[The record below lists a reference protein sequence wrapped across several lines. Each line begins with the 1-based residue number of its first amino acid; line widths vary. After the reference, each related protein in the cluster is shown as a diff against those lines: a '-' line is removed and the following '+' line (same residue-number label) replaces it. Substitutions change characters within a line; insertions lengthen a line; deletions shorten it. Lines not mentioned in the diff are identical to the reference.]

1 MNIKKYI
8 LISLLFCQVTF
19 VFAQETGQ
27 KALSPTI
34 KKPSVKQTE
43 QPVKGNSL
51 VPQPVKQLLRRHF
64 MQGATLALSVKDVE
78 DGKELYAYQP
88 RLEVTPASI
97 MKMVTTATAL
107 EVLGEKYVFP
117 TVLEYDGQIVEGVLK
132 GNLYIKGSGD
142 PTLGSCQV
150 EGSQTA
156 FLSSWLKALQLAG
169 IKEIEGSVVSDEG
182 CFDWEGC
189 SWKWVNEDLGS
200 YYGAAS
206 YGITVFDNNYKVVL
220 ATGSAGTKPEIKGI
234 EPQVPLVFYNNLE
247 CSSVRSAEYYI
258 SGMPFSKERYLY
270 GVVPAKQ
277 EAFVIRGDIP
287 DPPLFLAEYFTNYL
301 EERGI
306 TVHEAPACKRIWQGE
321 DKWRNSE
328 RQKIETFYSPPLTQI
343 VRIVN
348 EVSQNLY
355 ADVLAKTLGNL
366 YVPEKPIRGSSFEK
380 GTEMI
385 RHYWDACGLEV
396 SSLWMYDGCG
406 LAVTD
411 KLTADFLTDMLV
423 YMQTK
428 AIYKE
433 AFYNSLPLAGKE
445 GSVRNFLKGTKLEGQ
460 ARLKSGSMSRV
471 KSYSG
476 YIRKGNK
483 QYAIAIIINN
493 YACEGREINKAIESL
508 LTALF
513 Y

>member
-1 MNIKKYI
+1 MHIKKYI

-19 VFAQETGQ
+19 LPGQESGQ
-27 KALSPTI
+27 KALSPAI
-34 KKPSVKQTE
+34 KKQATKQTE
-43 QPVKGNSL
+43 QPVKENSP
-51 VPQPVKQLLRRHF
+51 VPQPVKQLLHRPF
-64 MQGATLALSVKDVE
+64 MRGAILALSVKDVS

-88 RLEVTPASI
+88 RLEVTPASV
-97 MKMVTTATAL
+97 MKMVTTAAAL
-107 EVLGEKYVFP
+107 EILGEKYVFP

-142 PTLGSCQV
+142 PTLGSCHV

-156 FLSSWLKALQLAG
+156 FLLSWLEALQWAG
-169 IKEIEGSVVSDEG
+169 IKEIEGSIVSDEG

-206 YGITVFDNNYKVVL
+206 YGITIFDNNYKLVL
-220 ATGSAGTKPEIKGI
+220 STGSAGTTPEIKKI
-234 EPQVPLVFYNNLE
+234 EPKVPLVFSNHLV
-247 CSSVRSAEYYI
+247 CSSAHSAEYYI
-258 SGMPFSKERYLY
+258 SGHPFSKERHLY
-270 GVVPAKQ
+270 GVVPVKQ

-287 DPPLFLAEYFTNYL
+287 DPPLFLAEYFTDYL
-301 EERGI
+301 EEQGI
-306 TVHEAPACKRIWQGE
+306 VVHEAPACKRIWQKE
-321 DKWRNSE
+321 DKWGNNE
-328 RQKIETFYSPPLTQI
+328 RREIGTFYSPPLKRI

-366 YVPEKPIRGSSFEK
+366 YVPEKPIRSSSFEK

-385 RHYWDACGLEV
+385 RHHWDTCGLDV

-428 AIYKE
+428 SIHKD

-445 GSVRNFLKGTKLEGQ
+445 GSVRNFLRGTKLEGK

-476 YIRKGNK
+476 YIQKGNK
-483 QYAIAIIINN
+483 EYAIAIIINN
-493 YACEGREINKAIESL
+493 YACEGREMNKAIESL
-508 LTALF
+508 LAALF
-513 Y
+513 